1 MFTYYTIKYQMHSQA
16 EVLWETKW
24 SEVEER
30 GAMYQ
35 CKSYIRPDISDLTT
49 DKYKDAVEK

>member
-1 MFTYYTIKYQMHSQA
+1 MHSQA